1 MFKLY
6 IIKNLFFFV
15 FDQSYKTRYIYKR
28 KIIWLSHYSAVVD
41 KQACKLRPTDQGT
54 YFFGFEIGLMMLTTG
69 FRITF
74 GFAFFLLLLI
84 GLMIL
89 FTGFFTTLDK
99 ILGKVVDFVVGLKL
113 SVVGVVF
120 LVGPLVLWFFPPFNG
135 LMILFT
141 GFFTTLGKLLG
152 KVVGFV
158 VCLKLL
164 VVGVV
169 FLVGPLVRW
178 ILPPLNGL
186 MILFTGF
193 FTTLGELL
201 GKIVVALVVCLKLL
215 VVAVVFVVFLVG
227 ILVGPLVVGA
237 VNVVFLV
244 VKVGLF
250 VVLQSLPATLL
261 SNSQSEGDATC

>member
-1 MFKLY
+1 MQWWINKLANY
-6 IIKNLFFFV
+6 
-15 FDQSYKTRYIYKR
+15 
-28 KIIWLSHYSAVVD
+28 
-41 KQACKLRPTDQGT
+41 DQGT

-84 GLMIL
+84 GLI
-89 FTGFFTTLDK
+89 
-99 ILGKVVDFVVGLKL
+99 
-113 SVVGVVF
+113 
-120 LVGPLVLWFFPPFNG
+120 
-135 LMILFT
+135 ILFT
-141 GFFTTLGKLLG
+141 GFFTTLGNLLG

-164 VVGVV
+164 VGVV

-178 ILPPLNGL
+178 ILPPLKGL

-227 ILVGPLVVGA
+227 LLVGPLVVGA
-237 VNVVFLV
+237 VNVVLLV

>member
-1 MFKLY
+1 
-6 IIKNLFFFV
+6 
-15 FDQSYKTRYIYKR
+15 
-28 KIIWLSHYSAVVD
+28 
-41 KQACKLRPTDQGT
+41 
-54 YFFGFEIGLMMLTTG
+54 MMLTTG

-84 GLMIL
+84 GLIIL

-99 ILGKVVDFVVGLKL
+99 MLGKVVDFVVGLKL

-120 LVGPLVLWFFPPFNG
+120 LVGPLVLWFFPPLNG

-164 VVGVV
+164 VGVV

-178 ILPPLNGL
+178 ILPPLKGL

-227 ILVGPLVVGA
+227 LLVGPLVVGA

-261 SNSQSEGDATC
+261 SNSQSEGDATSDPCRWSKAAPTHLRSQSSCLLIIVGFSSPPTENVSVP

>member
-1 MFKLY
+1 MAQY
-6 IIKNLFFFV
+6 
-15 FDQSYKTRYIYKR
+15 T
-28 KIIWLSHYSAVVD
+28 
-41 KQACKLRPTDQGT
+41 
-54 YFFGFEIGLMMLTTG
+54 
-69 FRITF
+69 
-74 GFAFFLLLLI
+74 
-84 GLMIL
+84 
-89 FTGFFTTLDK
+89 
-99 ILGKVVDFVVGLKL
+99 ILGECLICFDFLIQIAMH
-113 SVVGVVF
+113 VVF
-120 LVGPLVLWFFPPFNG
+120 GYKSRMGEDAPLHTFLGHSKVSNTEILKRQLFLYQQVYIKQLGLYFQSPFTSHHPFPPLNG

-178 ILPPLNGL
+178 ILPPLKGL

-201 GKIVVALVVCLKLL
+201 GKIVVAVVVCLKLL

-227 ILVGPLVVGA
+227 LLVGPLVVGA

-261 SNSQSEGDATC
+261 SNSQSEGDATCR